1 MQSYT
6 TKSEKIKQSVEGRC
20 LLELRDGRLT
30 LSPVT
35 QTDEET
41 EELLNAI
48 LQHMLEAICRER
60 TK

>member
-6 TKSEKIKQSVEGRC
+6 TKSEKIKHSVEGRC
-20 LLELRDGRLT
+20 LLELRDGHLT
-30 LSPVT
+30 LSPIT

-48 LQHMLEAICRER
+48 LQHMVETICRER